1 MAVAVSSPYRYS
13 RCVGMLGVGGRGY
26 RNPVDLAFDGDVTY
40 VLNRANWK
48 SADEGVSVRIVVSRL
63 PDDTFLGEIGH
74 PGADDGGFVW
84 PTSIAVDRQSRVLV
98 SDEHRQDI
106 QVFAPDGAFL
116 FKWGTPGAAPGQLD
130 RPSGIAIDSQDHLV
144 VVDHLNHRIQTFTL
158 DGEPLTC
165 WGSQG
170 SGPGQFDLPW
180 GLALDGEDNVYVADW
195 RNDRVQKLT
204 PDGQHLLTFGT
215 SGPDEARLRRPAGVG
230 VASDGTVFVA
240 DWGNDRVQVYAL
252 DGAYVAT
259 LEGEATPSPWAVEHL
274 EANPHVVAQ
283 REKADPAYHEAER
296 RLWGPTTVRFD
307 TEGRIYIADSCRH
320 RVQVYERV

>member
-1 MAVAVSSPYRYS
+1 MAVAVSTGFRFS
-13 RCVGMLGVGGRGY
+13 RCIGMLGVGGRGY

-74 PGADDGGFVW
+74 PGDDDGGFVW
-84 PTSIAVDRQSRVLV
+84 PTSIAVDRQGRVFV
-98 SDEHRQDI
+98 ADEHRQDI
-106 QVFAPDGAFL
+106 QVFAPDGTFL
-116 FKWGTPGAAPGQLD
+116 FKWGTPGSAPGQLD
-130 RPSGIAIDSQDHLV
+130 RPSGIAIDSHDNLV

-170 SGPGQFDLPW
+170 SGPGEFDLPW
-180 GLALDGEDNVYVADW
+180 GLALDAEDNVYVADW

-204 PDGQHLLTFGT
+204 PDGRHLATFGT
-215 SGPDEARLRRPAGVG
+215 SVPSEARLRRPAGVG
-230 VASDGTVFVA
+230 VAEDGTVFVA
-240 DWGNDRVQVYAL
+240 DWGNDRVQVYAA
-252 DGAYVAT
+252 DGAHLAT
-259 LEGEATPSPWAVEHL
+259 LEGEATLSPWALEHL
-274 EANPHVVAQ
+274 AGNPHVVAQ

-296 RLWGPTTVRFD
+296 RFWGPTTVTFD
-307 TEGRIYIADSCRH
+307 GEGRIYVPDSCRH
-320 RVQVYERV
+320 RIQVYERV